1 MQNTPSVGVVP
12 DDKTVFDRRTLRERC
27 TAHVR
32 DLIVSGQIKPGEHVV
47 ETRLSEELGVS
58 RGTLREAL
66 RPLEQE
72 ELLVGDGKGHL
83 MVHSPSSS
91 EILEVFEVRAALE
104 ALAVAKLAGRQERTK
119 IVAELY
125 RALEPL
131 KDQELTFST
140 QIEVDLSFHAR
151 LCELT
156 NNLTLINSWHRL
168 LGKIEM
174 MIIAAG
180 SEIGGSRMRYDEHTG
195 IVEAIASGDAGH
207 AKQILM
213 GHMDDFARRYVG
225 DAVAKELE
233 VNE

>member
-1 MQNTPSVGVVP
+1 M
-12 DDKTVFDRRTLRERC
+12 
-27 TAHVR
+27 HVR
-32 DLIVSGQIKPGEHVV
+32 DRIVSGQIKPGEHLV

-104 ALAVAKLAGRQERTK
+104 ALAVAKLASRQERTE
-119 IVAELY
+119 IVEELY
-125 RALEPL
+125 RALAPL
-131 KDQELTFST
+131 KDQNLTFSM

-151 LCELT
+151 VCELT

-180 SEIGGSRMRYDEHTG
+180 PEVGGRRMRYDEHAG
-195 IVEAIASGDAGH
+195 IVEAIASGDAAH
-207 AKQILM
+207 AQQILTD
-213 GHMDDFARRYVG
+213 HMDDFSRRYVG
-225 DAVAKELE
+225 DAVAKELGM
-233 VNE
+233 NQ